1 MAESKTYLLQEGTT
15 DRGESLPEH
24 CSLEQSSGCPSDS
37 GGGKFRSKN
46 INTKTKNP
54 KSNLTQ
60 QIFHKGLFINR
71 PRSNSYSGTSSE
83 APVTNTQTLEALYV
97 ENAHKNDQ
105 NDTQN
110 WQKENSRKRL
120 RSSPETTS
128 RTQKQTKLSYWLA
141 APVPTS
147 NMFAE
152 LAIPEE
158 TKAADQVTRHIEK
171 PPPFFVDKVSNIQ
184 PLSKML
190 EDVAHED
197 YEIKILQGERV
208 KIQAKSPES
217 YSTIYKELKSRN
229 TEFFT
234 YQPKGIRGSV
244 VNSCG
249 VAGLPSTASQVVD
262 RECPPDMGGTR
273 EIKYLARTKTSRH
286 GRAFSLIF
294 HKGLFIN
301 RPRSNSY
308 SGTSSEAPVTN
319 TQTLEA
325 LYVENAHKNDQND
338 TQNWQ
343 KENSRKR
350 LRSSPETTSR
360 TQKQTKL
367 SYWLAAPVP
376 TSNMFAELAIPEETK
391 AADQVTRHIE
401 KPPPFFVDKVS
412 NIQPLSKM
420 LEDVAHEDYEIKILQ
435 GERVKIQAKSP
446 ESYST
451 IYKELKSR
459 NTEFFTY
466 QPKEAAQVVALLD
479 SGLSQ
484 RVVARTLHLSL
495 FFVWEKSSNDFSRL
509 GQSRREYL

>member
-1 MAESKTYLLQEGTT
+1 M
-15 DRGESLPEH
+15 
-24 CSLEQSSGCPSDS
+24 SSHKGYNRIDQARATSSACKHDTMPADSSAAAHYCSDS
-37 GGGKFRSKN
+37 PGAISLTSYHPNSPRPASCLLNIAARALLRVVSKH
-46 INTKTKNP
+46 
-54 KSNLTQ
+54 LT

-71 PRSNSYSGTSSE
+71 PRSNSYSGISSE

-234 YQPKGIRGSV
+234 YQPKGEKNFRV
-244 VNSCG
+244 V
-249 VAGLPSTASQVVD
+249 LKHMHPSTD
-262 RECPPDMGGTR
+262 TE
-273 EIKYLARTKTSRH
+273 EIKQALEELHHKPNNE
-286 GRAFSLIF
+286 AF
-294 HKGLFIN
+294 G
-301 RPRSNSY
+301 
-308 SGTSSEAPVTN
+308 APIAL
-319 TQTLEA
+319 QT
-325 LYVENAHKNDQND
+325 ENDIVNAI
-338 TQNWQ
+338 
-343 KENSRKR
+343 EFF
-350 LRSSPETTSR
+350 TTSIQSAAWNSTPIVQHKPAEQYVPPSILDKIR
-360 TQKQTKL
+360 EKRNLRKLWQQNRCPDTKKHL
-367 SYWLAAPVP
+367 
-376 TSNMFAELAIPEETK
+376 N
-391 AADQVTRHIE
+391 H
-401 KPPPFFVDKVS
+401 
-412 NIQPLSKM
+412 
-420 LEDVAHEDYEIKILQ
+420 KI
-435 GERVKIQAKSP
+435 
-446 ESYST
+446 
-451 IYKELKSR
+451 KELKDILDQHR
-459 NTEFFTY
+459 NAGLQAYLED
-466 QPKEAAQVVALLD
+466 LD
-479 SGLSQ
+479 ATSATDYSLWKATKNLKRPVTTSPPL
-484 RVVARTLHLSL
+484 RKADNCWARSDQEKAYVFAEHLSNV
-495 FFVWEKSSNDFSRL
+495 FQPHPYEGPVEHEKTKTEANIHIEACLPD
-509 GQSRREYL
+509 GVGNNIK